1 MTIDRIPGVVSKLHP
16 AKPANLDDGDDRS
29 IEYRVLRAS
38 YTRPNQLI
46 WMMVTIQYGV
56 LWDSYIKPANLDD
69 GDDR

>member
-1 MTIDRIPGVVSKLHP
+1 MVTLQYGVLWDCYIR
-16 AKPANLDDGDDRS
+16 PANLDDGDDRS